1 MHRELPGDKHTLQR
15 AGRKMNNVIASE
27 AKQSHLEKV
36 DEIIDRY
43 VGEGG
48 VLIQLLLDVQSE
60 LNWIPKEA
68 IERISERLE
77 VPVSQIYRI
86 ASFYKAM
93 SLTPRGRHVIN
104 VCLGT
109 ACHVRG
115 GPRIMDRAKQILG
128 IDAGETTSDMKFTLE
143 RVNCLGCCAL
153 GPVMVVDR
161 DYHGKMAPAKVD
173 EIVKS
178 YD

>member
-1 MHRELPGDKHTLQR
+1 MAQ
-15 AGRKMNNVIASE
+15 
-27 AKQSHLEKV
+27 AKV
-36 DEIIDRY
+36 NGIIDRY
-43 VGEGG
+43 PAQHS
-48 VLIQLLLDVQSE
+48 VLIQLLLDVQNE

-68 IERISERLE
+68 IQCISERLQI
-77 VPVSQIYRI
+77 PISQIYRV

-93 SLTPRGRHVIN
+93 SLTPRGKHIIN

-115 GPRIMDRAKQILG
+115 ATRIIDKMEESLG
-128 IDAGETTSDMKFTLE
+128 IKSGETTPDMKFTVE

-153 GPVMVVDR
+153 GPVMVVDK
-161 DYHGKMAPAKVD
+161 DYHGKLTPAKV
-173 EIVKS
+173 EAVLKE

>member
-1 MHRELPGDKHTLQR
+1 M
-15 AGRKMNNVIASE
+15 AI
-27 AKQSHLEKV
+27 
-36 DEIIDRY
+36 DEIIAKYPGDP
-43 VGEGG
+43 G

-68 IERISERLE
+68 IQSISEKLHI
-77 VPVSQIYRI
+77 PISQIYRV

-93 SLTPRGRHVIN
+93 SLEPRGKHIVN

-115 GPRIMDRAKQILG
+115 APKIMDKLEDSLG
-128 IDAGETTSDMKFTLE
+128 IRAGETTKDMKFTLE

-153 GPVMVVDR
+153 GPVVTIDKK
-161 DYHGKMAPAKVD
+161 YHGKLTPAKVNAAL
-173 EIVKS
+173 ES

>member
-1 MHRELPGDKHTLQR
+1 
-15 AGRKMNNVIASE
+15 MN
-27 AKQSHLEKV
+27 LERI

-43 VGEGG
+43 VGEQG
-48 VLIQLLLDVQSE
+48 VLIQLLLDIQSE

-68 IERISERLE
+68 IEQISKKFQ
-77 VPVSQIYRI
+77 VPVSQVYRI

-93 SLTPRGRHVIN
+93 SLTPRGEHMVN

-115 GPRIMDRAKQILG
+115 GPRIMAKAEESLEIR
-128 IDAGETTSDMKFTLE
+128 AGETTKDMKFTLE

-153 GPVMVVDR
+153 GPVIVVD
-161 DYHGKMAPAKVD
+161 DEYYGKMAPAKV
-173 EIVKS
+173 EEVLKS
-178 YD
+178 YT

>member
-1 MHRELPGDKHTLQR
+1 MQLD
-15 AGRKMNNVIASE
+15 
-27 AKQSHLEKV
+27 KV

-43 VGEGG
+43 PAQSG
-48 VLIQLLLDVQSE
+48 VLIQLLLDLQGE
-60 LNWIPKEA
+60 FNWIPKEA
-68 IERISERLE
+68 ILRISERLRI
-77 VPVSQIYRI
+77 PPSQIYRV

-93 SLTPRGRHVIN
+93 SLTPRGQHVVS

-115 GPRIMDRAKQILG
+115 ASRI
-128 IDAGETTSDMKFTLE
+128 IDSVEELLNVRAGETTQDMKFTLE

-153 GPVMVVDR
+153 GPVILVDK
-161 DYHGKMAPAKVD
+161 DYHGKLTPVQ
-173 EIVKS
+173 VKDVLES